1 MLVTHDMLKKSTPV
15 CIAFNHMPWHY
26 LAVARLDIGGQ
37 RKHFIWLTNFKK
49 RFEWDGS
56 FNAQAGEMLRITLNM
71 LHDAGYLGLPESWKP
86 GDEDDGQPPAWFELK
101 QEAEQHRTEIAAQAT
116 DNGSGTG
123 RKSDGGT
130 GSAEPD
136 VSEPRNALYGAGRG
150 TVRTL
155 KERDSY

>member
-86 GDEDDGQPPAWFELK
+86 GDEDDGRRLAWFELK
-101 QEAEQHRTEIAAQAT
+101 QEASAPERRLRRRPRAQTAKTRTTHFHRK
-116 DNGSGTG
+116 
-123 RKSDGGT
+123 RKTVHGQRFG
-130 GSAEPD
+130 
-136 VSEPRNALYGAGRG
+136 YGPQIRRWHGKR
-150 TVRTL
+150 
-155 KERDSY
+155 

>member
-37 RKHFIWLTNFKK
+37 RKHFIWKTNFKK

-56 FNAQAGEMLRITLNM
+56 FNAQTGEMLRITLNM

-101 QEAEQHRTEIAAQAT
+101 QEAERHRTEIAAQARQQT
-116 DNGSGTG
+116 AKRRSTHFHGKMKTVHGQRFG
-123 RKSDGGT
+123 
-130 GSAEPD
+130 
-136 VSEPRNALYGAGRG
+136 YGPQIRRWHGKR
-150 TVRTL
+150 
-155 KERDSY
+155 

>member
-101 QEAEQHRTEIAAQAT
+101 REAEQHRAEVAAQARQQT
-116 DNGSGTG
+116 AKRRSTHF
-123 RKSDGGT
+123 DGKMKTVHGQRF
-130 GSAEPD
+130 G
-136 VSEPRNALYGAGRG
+136 YGPQIRRRRG
-150 TVRTL
+150 KR
-155 KERDSY
+155 

>member
-37 RKHFIWLTNFKK
+37 RKHFIWKTNFKK
-49 RFEWDGS
+49 RLEWDGS

-101 QEAEQHRTEIAAQAT
+101 
-116 DNGSGTG
+116 
-123 RKSDGGT
+123 
-130 GSAEPD
+130 P
-136 VSEPRNALYGAGRG
+136 VSYTHL
-150 TVRTL
+150 TL
-155 KERDSY
+155 PTN